1 MVELTGPRCL
11 AMSVVG
17 VVLGWLINLDSSS
30 TMSHYRAL
38 SHDALLSEL
47 AKQNEGQLS
56 TNIMGALFVVAA
68 LVIAVDLLT
77 RVFEALW
84 RRIEPPRPA
93 GPGSTPD
100 ATVRS

>member
-17 VVLGWLINLDSSS
+17 VVLGWLINLDTSS
-30 TMSHYRAL
+30 TMNHYRAL

-47 AKQNEGQLS
+47 AKQNDGQLS

-68 LVIAVDLLT
+68 MVIAVDLLT
-77 RVFEALW
+77 RFFEALW

-93 GPGSTPD
+93 GPP
-100 ATVRS
+100 R